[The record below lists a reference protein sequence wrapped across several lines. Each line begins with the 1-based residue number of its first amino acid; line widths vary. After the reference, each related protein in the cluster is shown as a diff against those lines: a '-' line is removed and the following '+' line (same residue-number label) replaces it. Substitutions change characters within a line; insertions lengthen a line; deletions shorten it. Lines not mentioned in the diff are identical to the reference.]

1 MLIAVNTKLLLK
13 NRLEGMGW
21 FGYETLKRI
30 TRNHPEH
37 KFLFIFDRPWD
48 DSFIFSDN
56 IIPVKTTIPSRHAL
70 LWYLR
75 FEHIIPRIVKKYKAD
90 LFLSTDGW
98 TTLCPDFKTYDV
110 IHDINPI
117 HQPKDYPFC
126 TRKYY
131 QHYYPRFAKNVTRL
145 GTVSAYSKNDIICS
159 LGIDPDKI
167 DVIYN
172 GANTIYSPLGNEE
185 RMTSRKVF
193 AQGEPYFV
201 YVGSLN
207 PRKNI
212 ERMLEAFDAFKISSA
227 LPHKLVIVG
236 EKMWSYPGMEKEL
249 KRMQFRN
256 DVLFTGRLNPADL
269 RRVLGGAE
277 ALLLVS
283 ILEGFGIPLIEAMQC
298 DVPVVTSNI
307 TAMPEIAGD
316 AGLLVDPYSVAS
328 ITDALLQIARDES
341 LRSDLVKRGRLQR
354 ENFSWDKSAEN
365 LWNGIEKCFS

>member
-1 MLIAVNTKLLLK
+1 MLIAVNTKLFLK

-30 TRNHPEH
+30 TQNHPEH

-48 DSFIFSDN
+48 ESFIFSDN
-56 IIPVKTTIPSRHAL
+56 IIPVKTSIPSRHAV

-75 FEHIIPRIVKKYKAD
+75 FEHIIPSIVKKHKAD

-98 TTLCPDFKTYDV
+98 TTLCKDFKTYNV

-117 HQPKDYPFC
+117 HNPSDFPFF
-126 TRKYY
+126 TRKYFNY
-131 QHYYPRFAKNVTRL
+131 YYPRFAKNVTRL
-145 GTVSAYSKNDIICS
+145 GTVSEYSKNDMIS
-159 LGIDPDKI
+159 TFGINPDKI

-172 GANTIYSPLGNEE
+172 GVNSVYAPVTAEE
-185 RMTSRKVF
+185 KEGT
-193 AQGEPYFV
+193 QGQMAEGCPYFV

-212 ERMLEAFDAFKISSA
+212 ERMLQAFDAFKISTQ

-236 EKMWSYPGMEKEL
+236 ERMWNYPGMEKTL
-249 KRMQFRN
+249 KEMQFEN
-256 DVLFTGRLNPADL
+256 DVIFTGRLTPEIL
-269 RRVLGGAE
+269 RLTLGSAE

-298 DVPVVTSNI
+298 DVPVISSNI
-307 TAMPEIAGD
+307 TAMPEVVGD
-316 AGLLVDPYSVAS
+316 AGLLVDPYSVSS
-328 ITDALLQIARDES
+328 ITDAIIKMARDEN
-341 LRSDLVKRGRLQR
+341 LRKCCILKGRIQR
-354 ENFSWDKSAEN
+354 EKFSWDKSAEN
-365 LWNGIEKCFS
+365 LWAGIEKCFV